1 MQRHL
6 TKKFR
11 NFEWIVIEEPT
22 RGELE
27 KVFSYHKI
35 AGIDIDSVLKQDS
48 RAKLDTDE
56 DYAYLKLNF
65 LKYFEVGDEFEINE
79 LHNFFRDDLLI
90 TVTTYPTRKLRK
102 IVEEYA
108 KEDFL

>member
-1 MQRHL
+1 MQKRF

-11 NFEWIVIEEPT
+11 NFEWIVIDEPT

-27 KVFSYHKI
+27 KVFATHKI
-35 AGIDIDSVLKQDS
+35 GGIDLDSVLRQDS

-56 DYAYLKLNF
+56 DYVYLKLNF
-65 LKYFEVGDEFEINE
+65 LKYFEHGDEFEINE
-79 LHNFFRDDLLI
+79 MHNLFRDDLLV
-90 TVTTYPTRKLRK
+90 TVTTYPTRKLK
-102 IVEEYA
+102 SVMDEYS